1 MIYRSQECSTTNYI
15 FAYIVTYDTY
25 CSATNAVGV
34 INNVEK
40 YPTLLSRSYWRSCRA
55 LFQLWNF
62 FMNSERF
69 FDFLDKLTK
78 KIIIGFRDLRV
89 CQENLSCS
97 RNEFIFAVLQSTK
110 SRGKNFLPWC
120 WEFYKCK
127 TSPHI
132 PLWDILWMEKVELE
146 VFSVFFSYSQK
157 FVSHLS
163 VVFYLNVFFFSYF
176 VCVLGRITQK
186 GEMNFPEGLQHSSQ
200 QIENE
205 DARVQC

>member
-146 VFSVFFSYSQK
+146 VFFCVFFL
-157 FVSHLS
+157 LS
-163 VVFYLNVFFFSYF
+163 KIRVPSFSCFLFERFFLFLFRLCFGSDHTKRGNEFSW
-176 VCVLGRITQK
+176 G
-186 GEMNFPEGLQHSSQ
+186 SQ